1 MRYALSMALLRTTSL
16 GKSYGNIVALDNL
29 NFIVESG
36 QVMGLLGS
44 NGSGKSTTLGILL
57 GVTKGYRGEY
67 RWFNQDNHH
76 KLRQR
81 VGAILEEPIFY
92 PYLSGANNL
101 KIAAKIKRVA
111 KQDIGRVLE
120 LVGLADRASSA
131 FKTYSLGM
139 KQRLAFAS
147 ALLGKPEVLVLDEP
161 TNGLDPQGIADIR
174 DLIIRLAEDGI
185 TIILASHLLDEVEK
199 VCTHVS
205 VLKKGKLLSSG
216 AVNEVIQ
223 GNDELHLKCKEPNK
237 LLSAVSNMPELQNPT
252 LKGETVIV
260 TVDADYNE
268 EALNKQ
274 LMEQDLI
281 LIGLQRIPKRLE
293 DQFLELTK

>member
-1 MRYALSMALLRTTSL
+1 MALLETHNL
-16 GKSYGNIVALDNL
+16 GKSYGKIVALEDLDFN
-29 NFIVESG
+29 VESG
-36 QVMGLLGS
+36 QVMGLLGP

-57 GVTKGYRGEY
+57 GVVKGYRGTY
-67 RWFNQDNHH
+67 RWFDEENHH
-76 KLRQR
+76 KQR
-81 VGAILEEPIFY
+81 RRIGAILEEPIFY
-92 PYLSGANNL
+92 PYLSGSNNL
-101 KIAAKIKRVA
+101 KIAAKVKRVP
-111 KQDIGRVLE
+111 KSDISRVLD
-120 LVGLADRASSA
+120 LVGLTDRASSA

-174 DLIIRLAEDGI
+174 GLITTLAEEGI
-185 TIILASHLLDEVEK
+185 SIILASHLLDEVEK

-216 AVNEVIQ
+216 AVGDVIQ

-237 LLSAVSNMPELQNPT
+237 LLNAVSNMPELENPT
-252 LKGETVIV
+252 LKGDVVVV
-260 TVDADYNE
+260 TVDADFNE
-268 EALNKQ
+268 ETLNRQ
-274 LMEQDLI
+274 LMAEDI
-281 LIGLQRIPKRLE
+281 VLIGIQRIPKRLE